1 MKANAET
8 FLIFSILHGLE
19 IRLCVLGQ
27 IKNED
32 VDVFLK
38 GGGALDI
45 TSIQKKPK
53 VSAILNE

>member
-1 MKANAET
+1 MPR
-8 FLIFSILHGLE
+8 LFSSFQYCMDL
-19 IRLCVLGQ
+19 RFDLCVLCQ